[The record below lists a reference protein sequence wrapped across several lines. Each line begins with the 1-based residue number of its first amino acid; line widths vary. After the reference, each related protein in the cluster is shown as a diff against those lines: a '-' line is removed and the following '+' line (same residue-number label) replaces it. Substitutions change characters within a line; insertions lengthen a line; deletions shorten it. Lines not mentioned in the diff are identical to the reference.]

1 MLRGRVAMEVVDK
14 VDEVET
20 MYVDVCVEYVA
31 LVKRTV
37 NP

>member
-20 MYVDVCVEYVA
+20 MYADICVEYVV
-31 LVKRTV
+31 LVKRMV